1 MQDQAQA
8 ANQGSKYQAPEA
20 SASAAAAPKT
30 ADDRSTTFRAVEG
43 GSQMQSGEKLLVEA
57 YAAIWVIAL
66 IFIVSIFRRQKK
78 IDARITSLEAALE
91 KARDRGGASGAK

>member
-1 MQDQAQA
+1 MQDQAQT
-8 ANQGSKYQAPEA
+8 ANQGNKYQAPEA
-20 SASAAAAPKT
+20 SASAAAAAPKT

-57 YAAIWVIAL
+57 YAAIWVLAL

-91 KARDRGGASGAK
+91 KARDRGGAK